1 MKYIRKRPRIDN
13 LDRQQRK
20 GSGRLSRFVYLLMLA
35 ALVLTLANYLVGGM
49 FILSADGI
57 VLAERYIVSAS
68 YPATVDKVLVSE
80 GDSVTQGTPL
90 LQLTSFEMVKEIA
103 ELSVRTSELAVRE
116 GELRGKAAKN
126 KSLLPL
132 AERSAHESNDAILR
146 LDRVST
152 RGLVL
157 ANRRDEALT
166 ANYNAAERYAQLQAE
181 LQVTA
186 NELQVVGESR
196 QVASNAVHKMKT
208 IYGDGKVTAAVSG
221 VVGSKVP
228 VPGQVV
234 RLGDEMLQ
242 INGGKAYLFAYLPDE
257 YLFPVTKGMRLQ
269 VSGGSERS
277 IGTVEKVLPIA
288 DALPAEFQNLL
299 RPRDRSRLIRI
310 ALSENHPFAVT
321 QKVVIKGCMFGWC
334 WVR

>member
-1 MKYIRKRPRIDN
+1 MKQIRKRPRLDN

-20 GSGRLSRFVYLLMLA
+20 GSGRLSRSIYLLILA
-35 ALVLTLANYLVGGM
+35 VLVLSLANYLVGGM

-57 VLAERYIVSAS
+57 VLAQRYIVSAG

-90 LQLTSFEMVKEIA
+90 LQLTSFDMVKEIA
-103 ELSVRTSELAVRE
+103 ELSVRTSEIAVRE
-116 GELRGKAAKN
+116 GELQGKAATN
-126 KSLLPL
+126 KALLPL
-132 AERSAHESNDAILR
+132 AERSAHESNAAILR

-166 ANYNAAERYAQLQAE
+166 ANYRAAERYAQLQVE
-181 LQVTA
+181 MQVAA
-186 NELQVVGESR
+186 NELQVVKESR
-196 QVASNAVHKMKT
+196 QVASDAVRKMKT
-208 IYGDGKVTAAVSG
+208 IYGDGKVTAAIAG

-257 YLFPVTKGMRLQ
+257 YLFPVIQGMKLQ
-269 VSGGSERS
+269 VHGGSERS
-277 IGTVEKVLPIA
+277 TGTVEKVLPIA

-310 ALSENHPFAVT
+310 ALPDDHPFAVT
-321 QKVVIKGCMFGWC
+321 QKVAIRGCVFGWC
-334 WVR
+334 WVQ

>member
-1 MKYIRKRPRIDN
+1 MKYIRKRLRIDN

-20 GSGRLSRFVYLLMLA
+20 GSGRLSRSIYLLILGV
-35 ALVLTLANYLVGGM
+35 LVLSLANYLVGGM

-57 VLAERYIVSAS
+57 VLAERYIVSAG
-68 YPATVDKVLVSE
+68 YPATVDRVLVSE
-80 GDSVTQGTPL
+80 GDSVPEGTPL
-90 LQLTSFEMVKEIA
+90 LELTSFDMVKEIA
-103 ELSVRTSELAVRE
+103 ELSVRTSELAVRA
-116 GELRGKAAKN
+116 GELQGKLAMNEA
-126 KSLLPL
+126 LLPL
-132 AERSAHESNDAILR
+132 AERSARESNDAILR

-166 ANYNAAERYAQLQAE
+166 ANYRAAERYAQLQAE
-181 LQVTA
+181 SQVTA
-186 NELQVVGESR
+186 KELLVVETS
-196 QVASNAVHKMKT
+196 QQIASDAVRKMKA
-208 IYGDGKVTAAVSG
+208 IYGDGRIVAAVTG
-221 VVGSKVP
+221 VVGSKIP

-257 YLFPVTKGMRLQ
+257 YLFPLTKGTRIE
-269 VSGGSERS
+269 VHGGSDRS
-277 IGTVEKVLPIA
+277 TGTVERVLPIA

-310 ALSENHPFAVT
+310 ALPEDHPFAVT
-321 QKVVIKGCMFGWC
+321 QKVVIRGCVFGWC

>member
-20 GSGRLSRFVYLLMLA
+20 ASGRLSRSIYLLILG
-35 ALVLTLANYLVGGM
+35 ALVVSLANYLVGGM

-57 VLAERYIVSAS
+57 VLAQRYIVSAG

-90 LQLTSFEMVKEIA
+90 LELTSFDMVKEIA

-116 GELRGKAAKN
+116 GELQGKVATNTA
-126 KSLLPL
+126 LLPL
-132 AERSAHESNDAILR
+132 AERSANESNDAILR

-166 ANYNAAERYAQLQAE
+166 ANYQAAERYAQLRAE
-181 LQVTA
+181 SQVTA
-186 NELQVVGESR
+186 NELRVVEASR
-196 QVASNAVHKMKT
+196 QVAADAVHKMKA
-208 IYGDGKVTAAVSG
+208 IYGEGKVTAAVTG
-221 VVGSKVP
+221 IVGSKIP

-242 INGGKAYLFAYLPDE
+242 INGGKAYLFAYLPDG
-257 YLFPVTKGMRLQ
+257 YLFPVTQGMKVQ
-269 VSGGSERS
+269 VSGGSEHTT
-277 IGTVEKVLPIA
+277 GTVEKVLPIA

-310 ALSENHPFAVT
+310 ALPDDHPFAVS
-321 QKVVIKGCMFGWC
+321 QKVVIRGCVFGWC